1 MRFSSTTRADI
12 LQAVPGMTRV
22 DGYTAEIQANDM
34 VDAYKLVRFMYKYIS
49 W

>member
-12 LQAVPGMTRV
+12 LQAVPGMRRV
-22 DGYTAEIQANDM
+22 DGTTVEHEARTMDE
-34 VDAYKLVRFMYKYIS
+34 AYRLIRLMYKYIS